1 MSWFVEFVEY
11 RELSLVDDI
20 ARRAALC
27 LGSPQ
32 RHSKKHSIKYL
43 YSKVT
48 QLGHTHTRMH
58 TYILFI
64 IFSIRVYHRILST
77 VRRAIQEDLIVYPF

>member
-48 QLGHTHTRMH
+48 QLGHTHTH
-58 TYILFI
+58 AYIYSFYNLL
-64 IFSIRVYHRILST
+64 H
-77 VRRAIQEDLIVYPF
+77 